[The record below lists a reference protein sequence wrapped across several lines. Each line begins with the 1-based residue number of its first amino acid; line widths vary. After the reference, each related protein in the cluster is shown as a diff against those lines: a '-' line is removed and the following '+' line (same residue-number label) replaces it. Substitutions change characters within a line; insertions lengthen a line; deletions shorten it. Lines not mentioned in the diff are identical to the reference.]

1 MQEKQ
6 SKKDLDIQKRIE
18 NYEVQRSNM
27 LELGYT
33 EHIGTIS
40 ILKANLLAFVTAG
53 PIAILAIII
62 YIVVWKEFNRYNG
75 ISETIYLL
83 VAFLICIPIHEA
95 IHGITW
101 HLFCKNKWKSIQFG
115 VMWKSLTPYCYCEE
129 PLKFGS
135 YLAGCLMPFVVL
147 GIVLSALGI
156 ASHNNILVTIGA
168 LNILSAGGDT
178 TISCMLFKYRK
189 CVILDH
195 PSECGFVA
203 FRKEG

>member
-1 MQEKQ
+1 
-6 SKKDLDIQKRIE
+6 
-18 NYEVQRSNM
+18 
-27 LELGYT
+27 
-33 EHIGTIS
+33 
-40 ILKANLLAFVTAG
+40 
-53 PIAILAIII
+53 
-62 YIVVWKEFNRYNG
+62 
-75 ISETIYLL
+75 
-83 VAFLICIPIHEA
+83 
-95 IHGITW
+95 
-101 HLFCKNKWKSIQFG
+101 
-115 VMWKSLTPYCYCEE
+115 
-129 PLKFGS
+129 
-135 YLAGCLMPFVVL
+135 MPFVVL